1 MKEIISILK
10 SYKIVKKEFYIT
22 VLILFLTES
31 IFLYFPQISKELIHI
46 LEIKWSYHDLL
57 FWFSVWIFFVVLA
70 SLFWVVA
77 SILQSKLRA
86 VYLKNINQN
95 YKKQLLEKNYSQIID
110 EWSWKLIARFNRWV
124 QAQANIFLGIIEI
137 MTNTVFKIIVISII
151 FVYFLPLFL
160 FILIIFLILMYSL
173 NSYIKRKI
181 KKYVKAE
188 NEIYEKDSR
197 LIIKIINEFLLIK
210 IFWKTNQELNYS
222 KQILKDLP
230 KYRSNI
236 RKHQVILYS
245 SLFFFVKILEF
256 STYFFLWSLVLKW
269 EMTIAM
275 IVMIIWYLWTLW
287 NPIETAIREI
297 NRITEDLEVYKKLKN
312 FLNTPTEIKDGTKD
326 FVFKKWEIK
335 IRNLVFWY
343 SKDKILFKNLNL
355 EFLDWKKNALVGH
368 SGNWK
373 STIIKILLRLY
384 DYKSWE
390 IFIDWQ
396 NLKDLKIESL
406 YKYIW
411 YLSQEPW
418 IFDGTIR
425 ENLEYAFDGE
435 NIENK
440 EEKIWEALEKAQ
452 IVDMIEKL
460 EKWLDTEVGEKWVKL
475 SWWEKQR
482 LAIAR
487 IFLKDPKI
495 IILDEPTS
503 ALDSISEHKIT
514 KALDELME
522 WRTSIVI
529 AHRLQTV
536 MHSDKIIVLENGK
549 VWWEWKHNDLIKTNK
564 IYKTLVD
571 LQNGVVLE

>member
-1 MKEIISILK
+1 MKEIIDILK
-10 SYKIVKKEFYIT
+10 EYKLVKKEFYIT
-22 VLILFLTES
+22 VLVLFLTES
-31 IFLYFPQISKELIHI
+31 VFLYFPQISKELMHV
-46 LEIKWSYHDLL
+46 LEIKWSMQNLL
-57 FWFSVWIFFVVLA
+57 FWFCVWIFFVILGSAFWMISSVLE
-70 SLFWVVA
+70 
-77 SILQSKLRA
+77 SKLWA
-86 VYLKNINQN
+86 LYLKNINQS
-95 YKKQLLEKNYSQIID
+95 YKEKLLSKNYTQIIE
-110 EWSWKLIARFNRWV
+110 EWSWKLIARFNRWI
-124 QAQANIFLGIIEI
+124 QSQANIFLGIIEI
-137 MTNTVFKIIVISII
+137 ITNTVFKIVVISII
-151 FVYFLPLFL
+151 FIYFLPPFLLVLLF
-160 FILIIFLILMYSL
+160 FLIVMYFL
-173 NSYIKRKI
+173 NSYIRKKI
-181 KKYVKAE
+181 KKYIEAE

-197 LIIKIINEFLLIK
+197 LVIKIINEFLLIK
-210 IFWKTNQELNYS
+210 IFWKTKQELNYS
-222 KQILKDLP
+222 KQILNDLP

-236 RKHQVILYS
+236 KKNQVLLYS
-245 SLFFFVKILEF
+245 SLFLFIKVLEF
-256 STYFFLWSLVLKW
+256 SVYFFVWSFVLKW
-269 EMTIAM
+269 EMSIAM

-287 NPIETAIREI
+287 NPIETAIREV
-297 NRITEDLEVYKKLKN
+297 NRITEDLEVYKKLKT
-312 FLNTPTEIKDGTKD
+312 FLDTPNKIKDGTKE
-326 FVFKKWEIK
+326 FVFKEWKIEIK
-335 IRNLVFWY
+335 NLIFWY
-343 SKDKILFKNLNL
+343 SKDKILFDNLNL
-355 EFLDWKKNALVGH
+355 EFLAWKKNALVGH
-368 SGNWK
+368 SWNWK

-390 IFIDWQ
+390 ILLDKQ
-396 NLKDLKIESL
+396 NLKKIKIESF

-425 ENLEYAFDGE
+425 ENLEYAFDDK

-440 EEKIWEALEKAQ
+440 EEKIWDALEKAQ
-452 IVDMIEKL
+452 IVDMIENL
-460 EKWLDTEVGEKWVKL
+460 EKGLDIEVGEKWVKL
-475 SWWEKQR
+475 SGWEKQR

-514 KALDELME
+514 KALDELMK

-549 VWWEWKHNDLIKTNK
+549 VWWEWKHNELIKTNK